1 MLSSGV
7 CKGFIYFFLPRPAF
21 CFDMQDYHK
30 LVGMKEVREQGK
42 KGESD
47 SIFFILLPIIQNR
60 NRCPQE
66 FQ

>member
-42 KGESD
+42 REKVTRS
-47 SIFFILLPIIQNR
+47 SLYFYQ
-60 NRCPQE
+60 
-66 FQ
+66 